1 MRSATGAGWGAHGAK
16 PCKKGSWF
24 QRMLGRLRLLVLP
37 ESHDSVWRLWE
48 YTRVDLRR
56 IVFGCLCGIGYVL
69 LTLATAYLIR
79 AMLGALVDAN
89 PRKIAL
95 CAAATPLLY
104 LIKGCFYYG
113 QVYLLSSAAER
124 LAQRLRNRLY
134 EHMQTLSLSFFE
146 NQKTG
151 GLMATIASDVPVIQQ
166 TFTVAIL
173 EGVIGPAMVVGGLL
187 VMFYM
192 NWRMAIVTIVSLVA
206 IGSVISKAS
215 LRMRRAS
222 EAIQKSIGATSGLAT
237 ESLSAIRVVQSFCME
252 EREAER
258 FRDES
263 QRTYRSGMRIVRIN
277 GILRPT
283 MELLG
288 ATSVAFILW
297 YGGMESV
304 QGRLTVAGVTMIFYV
319 ALEITKGIQQVGR
332 LRMYVDRVH
341 GAAERIYT
349 VLDMQPEVRNAPDAL
364 TLEEV
369 QGDIA
374 FEDVHFA
381 YADGDPVLR
390 GVSFKVRPGE
400 ALAVVG
406 PSGAGKSTIAN
417 LIPRF
422 YDVTSGIVRVD
433 GHDVRAITTQSLRA
447 HIGIVA
453 QETVLFSGTIRENI
467 AYGRP
472 DATEEE
478 IIEAARAANA
488 HDFISQM
495 LPDGYETVVGERG
508 VKLSGGQR
516 QRIAIARALLKD
528 PRILILDEATSALDT
543 ESEALVQEALDKLMQ
558 GRTTIIIAHRLST
571 VRKADRIL
579 VLAQGRIQEQGT
591 HADLLQMNGLYARL
605 YEVGAGL
612 EAVK

>member
-16 PCKKGSWF
+16 PCKKGSGF

-237 ESLSAIRVVQSFCME
+237 
-252 EREAER
+252 
-258 FRDES
+258 
-263 QRTYRSGMRIVRIN
+263 
-277 GILRPT
+277 
-283 MELLG
+283 
-288 ATSVAFILW
+288 
-297 YGGMESV
+297 
-304 QGRLTVAGVTMIFYV
+304 
-319 ALEITKGIQQVGR
+319 
-332 LRMYVDRVH
+332 
-341 GAAERIYT
+341 
-349 VLDMQPEVRNAPDAL
+349 
-364 TLEEV
+364 
-369 QGDIA
+369 
-374 FEDVHFA
+374 
-381 YADGDPVLR
+381 
-390 GVSFKVRPGE
+390 
-400 ALAVVG
+400 
-406 PSGAGKSTIAN
+406 
-417 LIPRF
+417 
-422 YDVTSGIVRVD
+422 
-433 GHDVRAITTQSLRA
+433 
-447 HIGIVA
+447 
-453 QETVLFSGTIRENI
+453 
-467 AYGRP
+467 
-472 DATEEE
+472 
-478 IIEAARAANA
+478 
-488 HDFISQM
+488 
-495 LPDGYETVVGERG
+495 
-508 VKLSGGQR
+508 
-516 QRIAIARALLKD
+516 
-528 PRILILDEATSALDT
+528 
-543 ESEALVQEALDKLMQ
+543 
-558 GRTTIIIAHRLST
+558 
-571 VRKADRIL
+571 
-579 VLAQGRIQEQGT
+579 
-591 HADLLQMNGLYARL
+591 
-605 YEVGAGL
+605 
-612 EAVK
+612 